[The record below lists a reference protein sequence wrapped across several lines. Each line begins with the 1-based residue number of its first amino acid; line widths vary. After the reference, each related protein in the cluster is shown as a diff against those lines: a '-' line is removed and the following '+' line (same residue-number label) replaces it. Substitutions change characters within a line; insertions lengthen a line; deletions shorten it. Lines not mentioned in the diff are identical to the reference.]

1 MVNMITQSR
10 PLGEAWLQQLAD
22 VVTRPQE
29 LLKLL
34 QLEENL
40 LLHPAMAGRQ
50 PFPLRVPHAFI
61 ARMRIGDPNDPLLRQ
76 VLITPQELLSPP
88 EFSTDPLHEQ
98 QAVGV
103 PGLLHKYPNRVLMV
117 VKGGCAI
124 HCRYCFRR
132 HFPYQDHPSG
142 KQPWQRALA
151 YIAEQPAV
159 DEVIWSGGDPLM
171 AKDQELAW
179 LLTQLESIPQLQRL
193 RIHTRLPIVIPA
205 RITEA
210 LCHRLAT
217 SRFQI
222 VLVTHVNHANEI
234 DATVTGQLEK
244 LRLAGVTLLNQAVLL
259 RGVNDSVAALLAL
272 SLALFKAGVLPYYLH
287 QLDKVQGAAHF
298 LVSDE
303 TAQNLWQGLLQQ
315 TSGYLVPRLVREVSG
330 ALSKTPLPVGPLG
343 VC

>member
-29 LLKLL
+29 LLRLL
-34 QLEENL
+34 QLEDRL
-40 LLHPAMAGRQ
+40 LQPAMAGRNA
-50 PFPLRVPHAFI
+50 FPLRVPRAFI
-61 ARMRIGDPNDPLLRQ
+61 ARMRVGDPDDPLLRQ
-76 VLITPQELLSPP
+76 VLISPQELLSSP
-88 EFSTDPLHEQ
+88 EFSPDPLHEQ

-117 VKGGCAI
+117 VKGGCAV

-171 AKDQELAW
+171 AQDQELDW
-179 LLTQLESIPQLQRL
+179 LLTQLEAIPQLQRL

-210 LCHRLAT
+210 LCRRLAT

-222 VLVTHVNHANEI
+222 LLVTHVNHANEI
-234 DATVTGQLEK
+234 DATVSAHLEK

-298 LVSDE
+298 LVSDD
-303 TAQNLWQGLLQQ
+303 TAQNLWQGVLQQ

-330 ALSKTPLPVGPLG
+330 ALSKTPLPVALVDGS
-343 VC
+343 